1 LRLRFGGILAQA
13 PCWRASSLGALERKN
28 PKDAVQDAPVVD
40 TRNATRLV
48 RMATDASNRQNRNR
62 HFRDY
67 PLTGH
72 AAGTP
77 KSTLMTQSGCRTAY
91 LVLLGDGTSL
101 VNPEFGSRQCAHNEL
116 DREMRD

>member
-1 LRLRFGGILAQA
+1 MGPLASDRYRRSRQ
-13 PCWRASSLGALERKN
+13 GALERKN

-48 RMATDASNRQNRNR
+48 RMATDASNRQNRTTGISEITR
-62 HFRDY
+62 H

-77 KSTLMTQSGCRTAY
+77 KSTLMTRKRSHARSSVKGPTSPTAH
-91 LVLLGDGTSL
+91 L
-101 VNPEFGSRQCAHNEL
+101 SRVSVI
-116 DREMRD
+116 

>member
-1 LRLRFGGILAQA
+1 LAQA

-40 TRNATRLV
+40 TRHATRLV
-48 RMATDASNRQNRNR
+48 RMATDASNRQNETTGISEI
-62 HFRDY
+62 Y

-77 KSTLMTQSGCRTAY
+77 KPTLRTQDGPWPVRCTPLPFGPDQGAEE
-91 LVLLGDGTSL
+91 LLLLG
-101 VNPEFGSRQCAHNEL
+101 P
-116 DREMRD
+116 